1 MLPSSTG
8 APLSQPLLIGVLAET
23 PWLGLS
29 PGVLVL
35 AFSLATQG
43 YRVLLVDGDP
53 GAGELTDWARARTE
67 PGASGAS
74 VRALLRDARGIPQV
88 LDVGVAI
95 SRELRDGVAPGAIG
109 LIPAYETSERQR
121 PATPGGR
128 AVLALRESLLGVTLR
143 GEPFDLIVTLLP
155 PATSSLGVA
164 LAANLPDALVLIT
177 APQAGPLR
185 RSAHA
190 LKELAALRGGD
201 LRVHY
206 VELDPAEDWSPTT
219 SQAAWLH
226 HLQAV
231 PELRLRP
238 SGQNGFMSMD
248 TDRALLDDY
257 NDLALHL
264 REQLGL
270 RHPDPTERVYEG
282 DALERPD
289 LVRDGFAQMLREDRE
304 GAFKFFTQSL
314 AGRAAT
320 RMSTMQAA
328 LAVAAS
334 PETKTEE
341 LLYVAWYAGQ
351 KFRLAEPD
359 PLADDMHT
367 LGERVLAEARAGR
380 AGVWTVRA
388 FIVAADAKIQ
398 LAALRKH
405 QSQRVGEL
413 DRDALKLL
421 LETAQTPLDSHTR
434 LRLAKT
440 FAYHARVAGDAR
452 NLDLALSLVRLTV
465 ESGGDGARARRDA
478 MDVLWD
484 FSLATR
490 EPHILKMA
498 FQHAEAI
505 RDESPAYARYYLAAL
520 YALSGDKREALKHL
534 LALAVIDAERFEM
547 FFEDGDT
554 KAFFAGVNTPQFFKS
569 VGPTK
574 GVF

>member
-1 MLPSSTG
+1 MSE
-8 APLSQPLLIGVLAET
+8 PLLIGVLAET

-29 PGVLVL
+29 SGVLVM

-43 YRVLLVDGDP
+43 YRVLVVDADP
-53 GAGELTDWARARTE
+53 GAGELTDWARARAE
-67 PGASGAS
+67 LGPAGAS
-74 VRALLRDARGIPQV
+74 VRSLLRDARGIPQV

-95 SRELRDGVAPGAIG
+95 ARELRDGVAPGGIG
-109 LIPAYETSERQR
+109 LVPAYDTAERQR

-128 AVLALRESLLGVTLR
+128 AVHALRESLLGVTHQ
-143 GEPFDLIVTLLP
+143 GEPYDLVLTLLP
-155 PATSSLGVA
+155 PATTGLGVA
-164 LAANLPDALVLIT
+164 LAANLPDALVLIS

-185 RSAHA
+185 RSARA

-206 VELDPAEDWSPTT
+206 VELDPAEDWSPAT

-226 HLQAV
+226 HLQAI

-238 SGQNGFMSMD
+238 SGQNGFLSMD
-248 TDRALLDDY
+248 TDRALLDDF

-282 DALERPD
+282 DALERPE
-289 LVRDGFAQMLREDRE
+289 LVRDGFAQLLREDRE
-304 GAFKFFTQSL
+304 AALKFFTQAL

-341 LLYVAWYAGQ
+341 LLYVTWYAGQ

-359 PLADDMHT
+359 PLAEDMHT

-398 LAALRKH
+398 LAALRRYRNE
-405 QSQRVGEL
+405 RVGEL

-421 LETAQTPLDSHTR
+421 LEAAQTPLDAHTR
-434 LRLAKT
+434 LRLAKVLA
-440 FAYHARVAGDAR
+440 FHARVAEDAR
-452 NLDLALSLVRLTV
+452 NLDLALGLIQLMLQG
-465 ESGGDGARARRDA
+465 GGDGAVARQHTLDI
-478 MDVLWD
+478 LWH

-490 EPHILKMA
+490 DARILGLA
-498 FQHAEAI
+498 LQHAETI
-505 RDESPAYARYYLAAL
+505 LGESPAYARYYLVGI
-520 YALSGDKREALKHL
+520 YALMGKKREALKHL
-534 LALAVIDAERFEM
+534 LALSVVDAERFEM
-547 FFEDGDT
+547 FFEDGDMACFHEGIGT
-554 KAFFAGVNTPQFFKS
+554 RYFFSP
-569 VGPTK
+569 GPTK
-574 GVF
+574 GVL

>member
-1 MLPSSTG
+1 M
-8 APLSQPLLIGVLAET
+8 SQPLLIGVLAET

-29 PGVLVL
+29 PGVLVM
-35 AFSLATQG
+35 AYSLATQG

-53 GAGELTDWARARTE
+53 GAGDLTDWARARTE
-67 PGASGAS
+67 RAPSGAS
-74 VRALLRDARGIPQV
+74 VRALLRDARGLPQV
-88 LDVGVAI
+88 IDVGVAI

-109 LIPAYETSERQR
+109 LIPAYETAERQR

-128 AVLALRESLLGVTLR
+128 AVHALRESLVGVTLH
-143 GEPFDLIVTLLP
+143 GQPFDLIVTLLP
-155 PATSSLGVA
+155 PASTSLGVA

-177 APQAGPLR
+177 AGQLGPLR
-185 RSAHA
+185 RSAKA
-190 LKELAALRGGD
+190 LKELAALRGAD

-206 VELDPAEDWSPTT
+206 AELDPAEDWSPTP
-219 SQAAWLH
+219 SQSAWLH

-238 SGQNGFMSMD
+238 SGQNGFLSMD
-248 TDRALLDDY
+248 TDRALLDDF

-282 DALERPD
+282 DALERPE

-304 GAFKFFTQSL
+304 GALKFFTQSL

-320 RMSTMQAA
+320 RMSTVAAA

-341 LLYVAWYAGQ
+341 LLYVTWYAGQ

-359 PLADDMHT
+359 PLAEDMHT

-388 FIVAADAKIQ
+388 FVVAADAKIQ
-398 LAALRKH
+398 LAALRRH
-405 QSQRVGEL
+405 QNQRVGEL

-421 LETAQTPLDSHTR
+421 LDATQAPLDSHTR
-434 LRLAKT
+434 LRVAKT
-440 FAYHARVAGDAR
+440 FAFHARIAEDAR
-452 NLDLALSLVRLTV
+452 NLDLALGLIQLTIQG
-465 ESGGDGARARRDA
+465 GGDGAVARQHTLDI
-478 MDVLWD
+478 LWH
-484 FSLATR
+484 FSLATHETR
-490 EPHILKMA
+490 ILA
-498 FQHAEAI
+498 LAHQHAEAI
-505 RDESPAYARYYLAAL
+505 LDESPAYARYYLIGI
-520 YALSGDKREALKHL
+520 YAMMGKKRDALKHL
-534 LALAVIDAERFEM
+534 LALSVVDAERFEM
-547 FFEDGDT
+547 FFEDGDMACFHEGIGT
-554 KAFFAGVNTPQFFKS
+554 RHFFSP
-569 VGPTK
+569 GPTK
-574 GVF
+574 GVL

>member
-1 MLPSSTG
+1 M
-8 APLSQPLLIGVLAET
+8 SQPLIIGVLAET

-29 PGVLVL
+29 AGALVL
-35 AFSLATQG
+35 AYSLATQG

-67 PGASGAS
+67 HAPSGAS
-74 VRALLRDARGIPQV
+74 VRALLRDARGLPQV

-109 LIPAYETSERQR
+109 LLPAYETAERQR

-128 AVLALRESLLGVTLR
+128 AVHALRESLLGVTLK

-155 PATSSLGVA
+155 PATTSLGVA

-185 RSAHA
+185 RSARA

-206 VELDPAEDWSPTT
+206 AELDPAEDWSPTA

-226 HLQAV
+226 HLQAL

-238 SGQNGFMSMD
+238 SGQNGFLSMD
-248 TDRALLDDY
+248 TDRALLDDF

-289 LVRDGFAQMLREDRE
+289 LVRDGFAQLLREDRE

-341 LLYVAWYAGQ
+341 LLYVTWYAGQ

-359 PLADDMHT
+359 PLAEDLHT

-398 LAALRKH
+398 LAALKKH
-405 QSQRVGEL
+405 RNERVGEL

-434 LRLAKT
+434 LRLARCLGR
-440 FAYHARVAGDAR
+440 HARVAETSR

-465 ESGGDGARARRDA
+465 ENGGDGMIARQHAL
-478 MDVLWD
+478 DVLWH
-484 FSLATR
+484 FCLAAR
-490 EPHILKMA
+490 EPHVLAMTR
-498 FQHAEAI
+498 QHATAI
-505 RDESPAYARYYLAAL
+505 REESPAYALYFLAGVSAVE
-520 YALSGDKREALKHL
+520 GDKRAALKHL
-534 LALAVIDAERFEM
+534 LALSVVDAERFEM
-547 FFEDGDT
+547 FFEDGDM
-554 KAFFAGVNTPQFFKS
+554 APFFEGAGTPRFFS
-569 VGPTK
+569 PGPTK
-574 GVF
+574 GVL